1 VQSAE
6 FGQKQPVEEIIVTGN
21 RKALYKTATATLILL
36 ALLIGAGYVWTTRID
51 VRTTS
56 EAFVMRVDM
65 PLFEERDSRL
75 NVRMA
80 PTPAP
85 WPEETAT
92 MYRAAS
98 FGVPVKV
105 VLQSGKDSISFSIAG
120 LSKEGDFVIPCA
132 SARECRSILRA
143 AQMKIPEQL
152 ISPDLNEM
160 Q

>member
-1 VQSAE
+1 
-6 FGQKQPVEEIIVTGN
+6 
-21 RKALYKTATATLILL
+21 
-36 ALLIGAGYVWTTRID
+36 
-51 VRTTS
+51 
-56 EAFVMRVDM
+56 MRADM
-65 PLFEERDSRL
+65 PLFEVTGNQL

-105 VLQSGKDSISFSIAG
+105 VLQSGKESIFFSIAG
-120 LSKEGDFVIPCA
+120 LSREGDYVIPCA
-132 SARECRSILRA
+132 SARECRSILEA

-152 ISPDLNEM
+152 IGLDLNAE

>member
-1 VQSAE
+1 MS
-6 FGQKQPVEEIIVTGN
+6 
-21 RKALYKTATATLILL
+21 RTATATLILL
-36 ALLIGAGYVWTTRID
+36 ALLIGAGYVWTTGIT

-56 EAFVMRVDM
+56 EAFVMRADM
-65 PLFEERDSRL
+65 PLFEVTGNQL

-105 VLQSGKDSISFSIAG
+105 VLQSGKESIFFSIAG
-120 LSKEGDFVIPCA
+120 LSREGDYVIPCA
-132 SARECRSILRA
+132 SARECRSILEA

-152 ISPDLNEM
+152 IGLDLNAE